1 MTTHE
6 PPRLALALLE
16 RLVPDSAFL
25 AGDLIEEYQHR
36 QSRCWLWWE
45 VLGAIAIAWCK
56 RPDEIRP
63 LRLVE
68 LQPNDAVERTR
79 RIGLRFEPV
88 NVTASPLNGIG
99 GLGIAALALLMTLVM
114 PGCLVVVPRLDARRR
129 RARRCD
135 DRDASQQGW
144 IAVSRSTAPPR
155 FTDASVHARSR

>member
-63 LRLVE
+63 LRLVD

-114 PGCLVVVPRLDARRR
+114 PAAWWLFLGSMLAGVVLGVVM
-129 RARRCD
+129 
-135 DRDASQQGW
+135 
-144 IAVSRSTAPPR
+144 IATR
-155 FTDASVHARSR
+155 RSRVG